1 MGNFYLSKVSKSS
14 EFQAIK
20 NLLTIKNPGD
30 NPQTFTI

>member
-1 MGNFYLSKVSKSS
+1 MGNFYLSKVSESS

-20 NLLTIKNPGD
+20 NLTIKNPGD